1 MMGKQAALTHNHQF
15 TNANWVVLIGGSR
28 GRTLLDMVGE
38 GGHQDRT
45 KSKRCKATFKLR
57 ATYVE
62 YVFSLC
68 QRLFGKVQFG

>member
-1 MMGKQAALTHNHQF
+1 MQ
-15 TNANWVVLIGGSR
+15 NWVVLIGGSR

-45 KSKRCKATFKLR
+45 KSKGCKATFKLR

-62 YVFSLC
+62 YVFLLC
-68 QRLFGKVQFG
+68 